1 MSHPAASVTS
11 PIARRQ
17 LLQWGTAAAV
27 GVPWANR
34 LWAQPAPSTLPPLH
48 RYGRMVH
55 EFYDEQVRSA
65 QAVGLA
71 RQAALRSRA
80 DAENYVKFVQDQIH
94 EAFEPWPEKT
104 PLKPRVSGIVDRD
117 QYTIEK
123 VTFESRP
130 EFFVTANLYVPK
142 GRKFPLPGVVGSCG
156 HSANGKAAGP
166 YQSFA
171 QGLARQGYV
180 VLIFDPIGQGERFQY
195 PNEELTKSTVGA
207 GVLEHLHGGN
217 QQFLV
222 GEFFSS
228 WRAWDGIRALDY
240 LLSRSEVDPQHV
252 GITGNSGGG
261 TMTMWLCGVERR
273 WTMAAPSCAVTTF
286 RRNFQNELPTDTEQC
301 PPKVLAFGLEH
312 GDFLAA
318 MAPKPVIIMSQEK
331 DYFDTRGSAETY
343 ERLRSLYRLLG
354 AEQNVQ
360 LHVGPDPHGY
370 SQPNREAM
378 YGFFNQQTKI
388 AEGHQEPDLVIEK
401 DETLWV
407 MPRGQVAEIKSRTVL
422 DFTRDKS
429 TALAAARPYHD
440 AASLSKLLPSLLKL
454 PEPIA
459 TPPEYRILRGAS
471 GRQYPMKFHTEYA
484 VATEPGIE
492 ALVTRLSPQSH
503 ISRPTRGAEQ
513 CTLYVAHHSSDVEL
527 RTETWL
533 ADLVKADPAVP
544 FYACD
549 VRGIG
554 ESKPDTC
561 GGAATFLSPY
571 GCDYFYAA
579 HGVMLDRPYPGQRT
593 WDVLRT
599 LDWLTSVGHRSIHLV
614 ALQWGAIPATFA
626 AVLHPAV
633 TKVTLK
639 HALTSYQAV
648 AESEDYDWPLSSFV
662 PGILSTCDLPDCYR
676 ALAVKGLTQIEPYG
690 PDAGRGA

>member
-1 MSHPAASVTS
+1 MFERLAPHR
-11 PIARRQ
+11 IGRRH

-27 GVPWANR
+27 GSPWANR
-34 LWAQPAPSTLPPLH
+34 LWAQSGAAKPTPFN

-55 EFYDEQVRSA
+55 EFYDDLIRQSQEL
-65 QAVGLA
+65 GKA

-80 DAENYVKFVQDQIH
+80 DAEGYVKFVREKIH
-94 EAFEPWPEKT
+94 EAFGPWPEKT
-104 PLKPRVSGIVDRD
+104 PLKPRVSGIVDRN

-123 VTFESRP
+123 VAFESRP

-156 HSANGKAAGP
+156 HSANGKAAEA

-222 GEFFSS
+222 GDFFGS

-240 LLSRSEVDPQHV
+240 LLTRPEVDPQHV

-261 TMTMWLCGVERR
+261 TMTMWLCGVEPR

-286 RRNFQNELPTDTEQC
+286 RRNFQNELPADTEQC
-301 PPKVLAFGLEH
+301 PPKVLVFGLEH

-354 AEQNVQ
+354 AEENIQ

-378 YGFFNQQTKI
+378 YGFFNKQTKI
-388 AEGHQEPDLVIEK
+388 AEGHREPILVIEK

-407 MPRGQVAEIKSRTVL
+407 MPRGQVAEINSRTVL

-429 TALAAARPYHD
+429 QSLAAARPKHD
-440 AASLSKLLPSLLKL
+440 APSLARVLPTVLKL
-454 PEPIA
+454 PQA
-459 TPPEYRILRGAS
+459 TSLPPEYRILRGTSA
-471 GRQYPMKFHTEYA
+471 RQYPLKYHTTYA
-484 VATEPGIE
+484 VQTEPGIE
-492 ALVTRLSPQSH
+492 TLVTRLYPEPH
-503 ISRPTRGAEQ
+503 VSRPTRGSDR
-513 CTLYVAHHSSDVEL
+513 CTLYVAHHSSDQEL
-527 RTETWL
+527 RSESWL
-533 ADLVKADPAVP
+533 ADFVKAESDIP

-554 ESKPDTC
+554 DSKPDTC
-561 GGAATFLSPY
+561 GGAATFLTPY

-593 WDVLRT
+593 WDVLRM
-599 LDWLTSVGHRSIHLV
+599 LDWLVAQGHRDVHLV

-633 TKVTLK
+633 KKVTLK

-648 AESEDYDWPLSSFV
+648 AEAEDYDWPLSSFV
-662 PGILSTCDLPDCYR
+662 PGILATCDLLDCYQILE
-676 ALAVKGLTQIEPYG
+676 AKGLTQIEPYG
-690 PDAGRGA
+690 PEAQG